1 MYLDVRKK
9 SGDDTLDNNLLWVW
23 LDSVCRISRTKQ
35 NRLLGYFGDIES
47 IYKGDNEEYLSVCEF
62 TKEEL
67 DLLSDKSLT
76 RAKDELKRLSDI
88 GGQVISIDDER
99 YPDLLRQIHTPPNIL
114 YTRGQ
119 LFDLS
124 SYLMIAM
131 VGTRKASG
139 YGLTTAKAIA
149 RELSLS
155 GAVVVSGLASGID
168 AMSHE
173 GALLGKSPTVAV
185 IGCGADICYPAS
197 NKGLM
202 NRILKSGLVISEYP
216 LGTSAQKFHFP
227 ERNRIISGISRGTL
241 VVEADIKS
249 GSLITAKY
257 ALEQNRDVFAVPGNI
272 NSMNS
277 KGSNYLLK
285 DGANLVT
292 NASDILNF
300 YGHEVRE
307 FAPEAETKSTANSIE
322 DKILDVL
329 SLGSLHKDTICEKS
343 GLDAQTVNSL
353 LLLMELKG
361 KVIQMS
367 GGYYSK
373 PI

>member
-1 MYLDVRKK
+1 MYLDV
-9 SGDDTLDNNLLWVW
+9 SNFLEMISLDNNTLWVW
-23 LDSVCRISRTKQ
+23 LDSVCCISRAKQ
-35 NRLLGYFGDIES
+35 NRLLAHFGDIES
-47 IYKGDNEEYLSVCEF
+47 IYKAEKEEYLSVCEF

-67 DLLSDKSLT
+67 ELLSNKFLT
-76 RAKDELKRLSDI
+76 RAKDELERLSAI
-88 GGQVISIDDER
+88 GGQVISRDDER
-99 YPDLLRQIHTPPNIL
+99 YPDLLLQIHTPPNIL
-114 YTRGQ
+114 YVRGQ
-119 LFDLS
+119 LFDLN

-139 YGLTTAKAIA
+139 YGLTSAKAIA
-149 RELSLS
+149 KELSNS

-173 GALLGKSPTVAV
+173 GALVGKSPTVAV
-185 IGCGADICYPAS
+185 IGCGTDICYPKS
-197 NKGLM
+197 NTGLM
-202 NRILKSGLVISEYP
+202 NRIINRGLVISEYP
-216 LGTSAQKFHFP
+216 LGTIAQKFHFP
-227 ERNRIISGISRGTL
+227 ERNRIISGITRGTL

-272 NSMNS
+272 NSINS

-292 NASDILNF
+292 TASDILDF
-300 YGHEVRE
+300 YGCEAMEYTPRE
-307 FAPEAETKSTANSIE
+307 EISSSNNTAEN
-322 DKILDVL
+322 KILNVL
-329 SLGSLHKDTICEKS
+329 NIGSLHKDTICEKT
-343 GLDAQTVNSL
+343 GLGASEVNSL

-361 KVIQMS
+361 MVMHLP
-367 GGYYSK
+367 GGYYTK

>member
-1 MYLDVRKK
+1 MMYLE
-9 SGDDTLDNNLLWVW
+9 NNILWVW
-23 LDSVCRISRTKQ
+23 LDSVCRISRAKQ
-35 NRLLGYFGDIES
+35 NRLLSHFGDIES
-47 IYKGDNEEYLSVCEF
+47 IYKADKEEYLSVYDF
-62 TKEEL
+62 TAE
-67 DLLSDKSLT
+67 DIRLLSDKDLN
-76 RAKDELKRLSDI
+76 RAKDELKNLSDI

-99 YPDLLRQIHTPPNIL
+99 YPYLLKQIHTPPNIL
-114 YTRGQ
+114 YVRGQ
-119 LFDLS
+119 LFDLN

-139 YGLTTAKAIA
+139 YGLTTAKGIA
-149 RELSLS
+149 KELSAS
-155 GAVVVSGLASGID
+155 GAVVVSGLATGID

-185 IGCGADICYPAS
+185 IGCGADICYPVS
-197 NKGLM
+197 NTGLM
-202 NRILKSGLVISEYP
+202 KRIIKGGLVISEYP
-216 LGTSAQKFHFP
+216 LGTIAQKFHFP
-227 ERNRIISGISRGTL
+227 ERNRIISGISSGTI

-257 ALEQNRDVFAVPGNI
+257 ALEQDRDVFAVPGNI

-292 NASDILNF
+292 TASDILNF
-300 YGHEVRE
+300 YGCEQIEYIPRE
-307 FAPEAETKSTANSIE
+307 EIISPKHTAES
-322 DKILDVL
+322 KILEALNTD
-329 SLGSLHKDTICEKS
+329 SLHKDTICEKTGIGAS
-343 GLDAQTVNSL
+343 EVNSL

-361 KVIQMS
+361 MVIHLP